1 MVEGTPD
8 SFYIKRNQSNTMKG
22 KNLAN
27 LNLICLLKHRWS
39 TLDVVVG
46 YSFIC
51 CILLSS
57 FSHVH
62 LTESVV
68 TQCSGLCPHAISLFK
83 SCLICFSLL
92 TL

>member
-1 MVEGTPD
+1 
-8 SFYIKRNQSNTMKG
+8 MKG

-27 LNLICLLKHRWS
+27 LNLICLLKCLWS
-39 TLDVVVG
+39 TSDVVVG
-46 YSFIC
+46 YGFIC

-62 LTESVV
+62 LTVVTESDV
-68 TQCSGLCPHAISLFK
+68 TQCSGLFPHAISLFK